1 MSVIVDASVA
11 AKWLLS
17 EPDSERALALL
28 GEWSEGR
35 LDGLAPAI
43 LPAEVASTLWK
54 RAIRGLIPVETAQL
68 LFDKF
73 SDLKFPLEPIEDS
86 IATALE
92 LALRYRHPVYD
103 CLYAALALR
112 KRWDIVTADERFF
125 NAFHSLM
132 GRQVRLLRDWG

>member
-54 RAIRGLIPVETAQL
+54 RAIRGLIPAQTAEL
-68 LFDKF
+68 LF
-73 SDLKFPLEPIEDS
+73 E
-86 IATALE
+86 
-92 LALRYRHPVYD
+92 
-103 CLYAALALR
+103 
-112 KRWDIVTADERFF
+112 
-125 NAFHSLM
+125 
-132 GRQVRLLRDWG
+132 